1 MHPRVSVILP
11 TYNRTRTLGDAMA
24 SVLGQSFTDL
34 ELIVVDD
41 GSTENVQAVVSEQDD
56 GRVRYVRRLLNEG
69 AAAARNTGIALARGA
84 FVAFQDSDDLWL
96 PGKLARQ
103 VERLDSL
110 PGEVGAIT
118 GPKIL
123 VGRNERFVYG
133 EGLVCLAPAAET
145 PLCLEEDQVGHLL
158 RENRISV
165 QCSLFRREALGDG
178 PYFDRRA
185 RANEDWEFA
194 IRLAQR
200 TKIVEDRE
208 PVLLGF
214 VSDDSIS
221 RSRRRETLG
230 VLRILKAN
238 EQLLSFYPRQ
248 RSALWLEVGRQLAE
262 SGKPRLANRAILR
275 ALRADP
281 EVALG
286 VARAV
291 LRRVAGPLRRARN
304 RPFGHRSA

>member
-1 MHPRVSVILP
+1 MRPQVSVILP
-11 TYNRTRTLGDAMA
+11 TYNRTSTLGDAMA

-34 ELIVVDD
+34 ELIIVDD
-41 GSTENVQAVVSEQDD
+41 GSTEDVEALVRRLTDE
-56 GRVRYVRRLLNEG
+56 RIRYVRKERNEG

-84 FVAFQDSDDLWL
+84 LIAFHDSDDLWL

-103 VERLDSL
+103 VERLRDL
-110 PGEVGAIT
+110 PAEVGAVT

-123 VGRNERFVYG
+123 AGRDARFVYG
-133 EGLVCLAPAAET
+133 KGLVCISPSAGT
-145 PLCLEEDQVGHLL
+145 PLALDEDQLGHLL

-165 QCSLFRREALGDG
+165 QCSLFRRDALGDG
-178 PYFDRRA
+178 PWFDSRA

-200 TKIVEDRE
+200 TKIIEDDE
-208 PVLLGF
+208 PLVLGF

-238 EQLLSFYPRQ
+238 RALLNSYPRQ
-248 RSALWLEVGRQLAE
+248 RSALWLAVGRQLAA
-262 SGKPRLANRAILR
+262 SGKPRWAKRAILTS
-275 ALRADP
+275 LRADP
-281 EVALG
+281 EAAMDVTGAIFRRMSRSL
-286 VARAV
+286 RAH
-291 LRRVAGPLRRARN
+291 LRWAGYRRA
-304 RPFGHRSA
+304 